1 MHSASDFRQA
11 TIFRSGVPLDSHL
24 ASFYYAPP
32 DTWVASLMLVALE
45 QLLSI
50 EGATEIQMGCSFS
63 RVHGFPYEGKLSAA
77 RLTDEVDNVT

>member
-32 DTWVASLMLVALE
+32 DTGVSNLQLVTVERLP
-45 QLLSI
+45 SI
-50 EGATEIQMGCSFS
+50 EEGTVEILM
-63 RVHGFPYEGKLSAA
+63 
-77 RLTDEVDNVT
+77 NVAFLRGSL

>member
-1 MHSASDFRQA
+1 MLSASEFRQEP
-11 TIFRSGVPLDSHL
+11 ILGL
-24 ASFYYAPP
+24 SFHSIVTSRMSDYAPP

>member
-24 ASFYYAPP
+24 TSFYYAPP
-32 DTWVASLMLVALE
+32 DTGVSNLQLVTVERLP
-45 QLLSI
+45 SI

-63 RVHGFPYEGKLSAA
+63 RVHGFLYEGKLSAA